1 MRRYPGNAEPE
12 VTILESTTMLIEN
25 RDTIAIGDTVGNR
38 PLTETEAAAR
48 LGLKVATL
56 RAWRHRGR
64 GPAYVR
70 LGRAI
75 RYLAIDVDEFLKS
88 NRYRPTVGR

>member
-1 MRRYPGNAEPE
+1 ML
-12 VTILESTTMLIEN
+12 LESH
-25 RDTIAIGDTVGNR
+25 DGPDVGQRAANESV
-38 PLTETEAAAR
+38 TEVEAAAR

-56 RAWRHRGR
+56 RAWRHQGR

-75 RYLAIDVDEFLKS
+75 RYLASDLNDFVHA
-88 NRYRPTVGR
+88 NRHAPRSESGAE

>member
-1 MRRYPGNAEPE
+1 ML
-12 VTILESTTMLIEN
+12 LESN
-25 RDTIAIGDTVGNR
+25 DTPAVAPSNTPQ
-38 PLTETEAAAR
+38 PLTEAEAAVR

-56 RAWRHRGR
+56 RTWRHQGR

-75 RYLAIDVDEFLKS
+75 RYLAIDVEEFLSS
-88 NRYRPTVGR
+88 NRHSPGSGR

>member
-1 MRRYPGNAEPE
+1 MVTENNGPAE
-12 VTILESTTMLIEN
+12 TTTQTN
-25 RDTIAIGDTVGNR
+25 NQ
-38 PLTETEAAAR
+38 PLTESEAAVR

-56 RAWRHRGR
+56 RAWRHQGR

-75 RYLAIDVDEFLKS
+75 RYLAIDVDEFIQS
-88 NRYRPTVGR
+88 NRHHPRPPAVRQPTNRYE

>member
-1 MRRYPGNAEPE
+1 MLLEENAT
-12 VTILESTTMLIEN
+12 TILT
-25 RDTIAIGDTVGNR
+25 AR
-38 PLTETEAAAR
+38 PNNEALTEADAASR

-56 RAWRHRGR
+56 RAWRHQQK

-75 RYLAIDVDEFLKS
+75 RYLTTDLDDFVCA
-88 NRYRPTVGR
+88 NRHAPRSHGGGE